1 MEFNRKDGMIY
12 LGDESRPDAYVTW
25 KLHDDVM
32 HVDHTV
38 VKPSLEGQG
47 IAGQLTEKLIA
58 FARENNYKINPIC
71 PYTVNYFNKR
81 PELDDLKK

>member
-38 VKPSLEGQG
+38 VKPSL
-47 IAGQLTEKLIA
+47 
-58 FARENNYKINPIC
+58 RSRYCWSINGKTNSFC
-71 PYTVNYFNKR
+71 
-81 PELDDLKK
+81 